1 MTLLTRQGIKNIIKF
16 HLKQIMSEFFKLLV
30 LLENAHFI
38 ELQFSSL
45 EKNNISKKHSNNLEK
60 TKTQIKQIIAFL
72 KFLIQYPKISYNDVS
87 QPNFTQ
93 TMDDYL
99 AQQPPH
105 QVAEQQL
112 TEQHLSFPNIPL
124 EIIGIVGVS
133 DYKFSAL
140 QTCFGSYA
148 PLVVNIIKLIPD
160 QTSSITG
167 GFPGNIPI
175 KKAPPQKVNR
185 YRQRANVFQ
194 SDQSKQAKEAA
205 VPTNEDNGAFIVA
218 GAMGAGVGVTAAAS
232 LVGYGEAA
240 AVTTGIVTNLPA
252 TVVGPVAQGAYYV
265 STGMTALKSGTIG
278 TLYYS
283 GGVAGLSVGGAIALG
298 AVAAVSVG
306 AITYYFYNTVTKS
319 YQVKKGLI
327 SEGAMLDDPSTAPDT
342 KITDFIGEEVPE
354 EILYA
359 AKKFDEEINDYMK
372 IANARRDAIDRERAD
387 AETAKNKAEIDKRQ
401 AAWDEQL
408 ADARARKEKTEQ
420 ERKAAEAARINAEQD
435 ERDAKEA
442 AKKAAKKAAET
453 ARIKAEQAEKEA
465 KEAAEAAEKA
475 AQKVKDDMQKE
486 MQKAIMQEFHA
497 DFMSEIEHQS
507 ASTERAYIAAM
518 TERTQAIT
526 QFQTVFALP
535 DGFSEIGKT
544 DIPQGEWRSLDD
556 LFKPS
561 EQPTKTEQAAEA
573 IIRQLYDTESGHVMC
588 IITLFLLLI
597 GGSLGHKRRIKTAAP
612 GKVTALEVNPSL
624 PPPPMAGIHDNRRFI
639 DQQQQ
644 QQQQQQRAAEQQ
656 QQSRAAAQ
664 LPPPPTRERQEYNSE
679 RPSGGANYPDGGTR
693 GGKSKK
699 RTIKQKILKTK
710 KNKRKMIKSK
720 KSNK

>member
-1 MTLLTRQGIKNIIKF
+1 MTLLTRQGIKNIINF

-30 LLENAHFI
+30 LLENADTI
-38 ELQFSSL
+38 NLTFSYL
-45 EKNNISKKHSNNLEK
+45 VKNNISTTTHKDLNE
-60 TKTQIKQIIAFL
+60 TKTQIKQIIAVL
-72 KFLIQYPKISYNDVS
+72 KFLIQYPKISYNEVS
-87 QPNFTQ
+87 QPDITRS
-93 TMDDYL
+93 MDEYL
-99 AQQPPH
+99 AEQPL
-105 QVAEQQL
+105 QKVAEQQL
-112 TEQHLSFPNIPL
+112 AEQQLIFPNIPL
-124 EIIGIVGVS
+124 EITGNVGAS

-160 QTSSITG
+160 QASSRITG
-167 GFPGNIPI
+167 GFPHAGENPKNKKFQHRQSETA
-175 KKAPPQKVNR
+175 KKANEKTK
-185 YRQRANVFQ
+185 ANAQ
-194 SDQSKQAKEAA
+194 EIARI
-205 VPTNEDNGAFIVA
+205 NEDNGAFIVA
-218 GAMGAGVGVTAAAS
+218 GAMGAGTGVTVAAS
-232 LVGYGEAA
+232 TVGLGEVA

-298 AVAAVSVG
+298 AVAAVGVG
-306 AITYYFYNTVTKS
+306 AITYWFYNTVTKS
-319 YQVKKGLI
+319 YQVKEGLI
-327 SEGAMLDDPSTAPDT
+327 SDGAMLDDPSTVPDT
-342 KITDFIGEEVPE
+342 KFTDFIGEVPA
-354 EILYA
+354 EISYA
-359 AKKFDEEINDYMK
+359 AEKFDEEINDYMK

-401 AAWDEQL
+401 AAWDKQL

-420 ERKAAEAARINAEQD
+420 ERKAAEAARIKAEQ
-435 ERDAKEA
+435 EAKEA
-442 AKKAAKKAAET
+442 SEAAKKAAET

-486 MQKAIMQEFHA
+486 MQEAIMQKFHA

-526 QFQTVFALP
+526 PFQTVFALP
-535 DGFSEIGKT
+535 SGVSEIGKT
-544 DIPQGEWRSLDD
+544 DIPQGQWRSLDD

-561 EQPTKTEQAAEA
+561 EQPSKAAQATEAV
-573 IIRQLYDTESGHVMC
+573 IRQLDTKPGHVMC

-612 GKVTALEVNPSL
+612 GVTKVTALEVNPSL
-624 PPPPMAGIHDNRRFI
+624 PPPMAGIHDNRRLREE
-639 DQQQQ
+639 
-644 QQQQQQRAAEQQ
+644 QQRHQRTAAANSSSQTIT
-656 QQSRAAAQ
+656 AAQ
-664 LPPPPTRERQEYNSE
+664 LPPPPPLKRQEYNSE
-679 RPSGGANYPDGGTR
+679 RPSGGASEGKR

-699 RTIKQKILKTK
+699 RTIKRKILKTK

-720 KSNK
+720 KSSK

>member
-1 MTLLTRQGIKNIIKF
+1 MTLLTRQGIKNIINF

-30 LLENAHFI
+30 LLENADTI
-38 ELQFSSL
+38 NLTFSYL
-45 EKNNISKKHSNNLEK
+45 VKNNISTTTHKDLNE
-60 TKTQIKQIIAFL
+60 TKTQIKQIIAVL
-72 KFLIQYPKISYNDVS
+72 KFLIQYPKISYNEVS
-87 QPNFTQ
+87 QPDITRS
-93 TMDDYL
+93 MEVYL
-99 AQQPPH
+99 AEQPPH
-105 QVAEQQL
+105 QVPEQQLAEQQL
-112 TEQHLSFPNIPL
+112 KFPNIPL
-124 EIIGIVGVS
+124 EITGNVGAS

-160 QTSSITG
+160 QASSRITG
-167 GFPGNIPI
+167 GFPHAGENPKNKKFQHRQSETA
-175 KKAPPQKVNR
+175 KKANEKTK
-185 YRQRANVFQ
+185 ANAQ
-194 SDQSKQAKEAA
+194 EIARI
-205 VPTNEDNGAFIVA
+205 NEDNGAFIVA
-218 GAMGAGVGVTAAAS
+218 GAMGAGTGVTVAAS
-232 LVGYGEAA
+232 TVGLGEVA

-298 AVAAVSVG
+298 AVAAVGVG
-306 AITYYFYNTVTKS
+306 AITYWFYNTVTKS
-319 YQVKKGLI
+319 YQVKEGLI
-327 SEGAMLDDPSTAPDT
+327 SDGAMLDDPSTVPDT
-342 KITDFIGEEVPE
+342 KFTDFIGEVPA
-354 EILYA
+354 EISYA

-401 AAWDEQL
+401 ADWDKQL

-435 ERDAKEA
+435 ERDAKE
-442 AKKAAKKAAET
+442 AAKKAAET

-526 QFQTVFALP
+526 PFQTVFALP
-535 DGFSEIGKT
+535 SGVSEIGKT
-544 DIPQGEWRSLDD
+544 DIPQGQWRSLDD

-573 IIRQLYDTESGHVMC
+573 IIRQLDTEPGHVMC

-612 GKVTALEVNPSL
+612 GKVTEVNPSL
-624 PPPPMAGIHDNRRFI
+624 PPPPPMAGIHDNRRLREE
-639 DQQQQ
+639 
-644 QQQQQQRAAEQQ
+644 QQRQQ
-656 QQSRAAAQ
+656 RTAAANSSSQ
-664 LPPPPTRERQEYNSE
+664 TRTADLLPPPPPLKIQEYNSKI
-679 RPSGGANYPDGGTR
+679 PSGGASYPDGGTREGKR

-699 RTIKQKILKTK
+699 RTIKRKILKTK